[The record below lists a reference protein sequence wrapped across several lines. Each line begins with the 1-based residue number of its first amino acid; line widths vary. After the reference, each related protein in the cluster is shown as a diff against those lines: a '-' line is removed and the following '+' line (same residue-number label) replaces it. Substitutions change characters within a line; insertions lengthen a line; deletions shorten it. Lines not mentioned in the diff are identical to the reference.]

1 MIRRPP
7 RSTLFPYTT
16 LFRSQIDV
24 EHRKVVVSHGFE
36 HHQLTLE
43 FDYLVLGLGAG
54 ANRYGLPGLKE
65 TALTMKSLGDA
76 MRLRNHLIAHLEEA
90 DSDCCKL
97 KEPLLAFVVAGGGFA
112 GVETIAG
119 INDFVRG
126 ALRSYHKLT
135 QDMLRIVLVHSGPVI
150 FPELDQKLG
159 AYAQRKLMDRKVEV
173 RLKTKVEGFSG
184 GGVRLR
190 G

>member
-1 MIRRPP
+1 M
-7 RSTLFPYTT
+7 
-16 LFRSQIDV
+16 
-24 EHRKVVVSHGFE
+24 
-36 HHQLTLE
+36 
-43 FDYLVLGLGAG
+43 
-54 ANRYGLPGLKE
+54 
-65 TALTMKSLGDA
+65 LGDD
-76 MRLRNHLIAHLEEA
+76 MGLRNEFSGQLEEA

-150 FPELDQKLG
+150 LPELDQKLG
-159 AYAQRKLMDRKVEV
+159 AYAQRKLMDGRAEV
-173 RLKTKVEGFSG
+173 RLKTKV
-184 GGVRLR
+184 
-190 G
+190 